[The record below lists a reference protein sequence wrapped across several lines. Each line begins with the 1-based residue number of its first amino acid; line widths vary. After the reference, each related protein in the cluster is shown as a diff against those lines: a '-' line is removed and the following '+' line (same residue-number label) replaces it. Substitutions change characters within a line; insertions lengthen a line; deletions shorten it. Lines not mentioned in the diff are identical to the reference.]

1 MRVVSG
7 ARHGRLTTLKFLND
21 GRMACLGEETTLRGD
36 GVGINPGFGQQEHHS
51 VGVPPEAG
59 TVPTLNSISVAGHTS
74 FGLQPTKN
82 EMPTARAAL
91 QLYETASLCVAAG
104 RDCPRGGD
112 I

>member
-36 GVGINPGFGQQEHHS
+36 GVGINPGFEDCGRS
-51 VGVPPEAG
+51 
-59 TVPTLNSISVAGHTS
+59 LNSISVAGHTS

-82 EMPTARAAL
+82 GMPTARAAL